1 MSMLDTPETL
11 GDVFE
16 EILKSEDCVKVL
28 LSCLRNLEKD
38 VKDIN
43 KLALSNNSNQIKGE
57 KQLAHLSQ
65 SIKFI
70 SDKFD
75 EFEKERQKPKKV
87 IEELRGEFSSL
98 NEKLNG
104 ITEQVDWQEQY
115 SRRNCLLI
123 HGITEGDQKNTD
135 GFALEIFREK
145 LEIELKQRD
154 LDRTH
159 RIGKNDK
166 RSNQPRPVIVKFIRY
181 SDRKKIFLKEKQ
193 LKNSGISI
201 TESLTKSR
209 MSKPAKIR
217 EEFGF
222 RNVWTVDGRICYI
235 GEDSQFPETY
245 YN

>member
-1 MSMLDTPETL
+1 MLDTPETL

-16 EILKSEDCVKVL
+16 ESLKSEDCVKVL

-75 EFEKERQKPKKV
+75 EFEKERQEPKKK

-145 LEIELKQRD
+145 LDIELKQRD

-181 SDRKKIFLKEKQ
+181 SDRKRIFLKEKQ

-209 MSKPAKIR
+209 MSKPAKVR

-235 GEDSQFPETY
+235 GEDS
-245 YN
+245 